1 MTDVHHPG
9 GKHLIVE
16 FRGCNDGLLN
26 DTGRIETYLRR
37 ASHAAQ
43 CAILHSYAHP
53 FEPQGVTCFV
63 ALAESHISTHTWPEH
78 GYAAIDIFMCGDKDP
93 TLALDYLIDVFGP
106 TDVEVHQLDR
116 R

>member
-1 MTDVHHPG
+1 MTAG

-16 FRGCNDGLLN
+16 FRGVDNKLLN
-26 DTGRIETYLRR
+26 DIAFIETHLRR

-43 CAILHSYAHP
+43 CTILHSYAHP

-63 ALAESHISTHTWPEH
+63 ALAESHISIHTWPEH
-78 GYAAIDIFMCGDKDP
+78 GYAAIDVFMCGYKDP
-93 TLALDYLIDVFGP
+93 TIALEHLIDVFRP
-106 TDVEVHQLDR
+106 TDIQVQQLDR